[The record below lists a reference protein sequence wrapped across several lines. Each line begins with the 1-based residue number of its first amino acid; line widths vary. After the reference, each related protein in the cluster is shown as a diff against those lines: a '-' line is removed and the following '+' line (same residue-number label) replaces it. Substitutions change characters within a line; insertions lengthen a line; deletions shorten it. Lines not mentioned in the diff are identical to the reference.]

1 MKKSIFDL
9 EFQNADLPSKI
20 SAGLERLSE
29 AFRVLLWEYAKV
41 IGLSPI
47 QIQILIFVAFHDES
61 LCNVSQLAQEF
72 NVTKPTISDAVRVLN
87 KKGLIAKI
95 ASPSDKRA
103 YFIALSKEG
112 NAIVKKT
119 QHFAHPIR
127 TLFDQIEKKEQEQF
141 FKTLNKI
148 IFRLNQNGIL
158 SVQRTCR
165 NCRFYQKKG
174 VKGFCNLMQKSL
186 LEKDIRL
193 DCAEFEA

>member
-9 EFQNADLPSKI
+9 EFQNADMSSKI

-29 AFRVLLWEYAKV
+29 AYRVLLWEHAKV

-95 ASPSDKRA
+95 TSPTDKRA
-103 YFIALSKEG
+103 YSIALSKEG
-112 NAIVKKT
+112 NAMVKKT
-119 QHFAHPIR
+119 QHFAQPIH
-127 TLFDQIEKKEQEQF
+127 TLFDQIEQKEQGMASKHCQTVHQRNQT
-141 FKTLNKI
+141 KHQRRHSSQSGTQSTRCSTL
-148 IFRLNQNGIL
+148 
-158 SVQRTCR
+158 
-165 NCRFYQKKG
+165 
-174 VKGFCNLMQKSL
+174 
-186 LEKDIRL
+186 DIVL
-193 DCAEFEA
+193 TDVALQSSH